1 MVTRYFDG
9 KYISGR
15 KRRAR
20 WLQATGMSVVLAYT
34 AAYAANG
41 FNPALV
47 ADFVSGFYAQDGA
60 ASTFADLFTYTGASL
75 KTMVDSDGV
84 LKWAPHNF
92 QVKSE
97 DLATWSPAN
106 VISVTG
112 GQTGPGGSNDAY
124 LLEANSTNSFLS
136 NTLSVTSGQLA
147 YRVWAK
153 AGTVDYMRLQPV
165 GFDAS
170 ADGDSYFN
178 LANGTVS
185 SEAANHTASVVS
197 GPDANGFYLCE
208 IVFTTNTDLSGAVRI
223 GISSTGTNN
232 TSSSGDNVT
241 VAYPHCYRSDL
252 GGMADN
258 LDTGDSYVP
267 TTSSAVYMGR
277 VGHHKWNGSAWVNKG
292 LLLES
297 EARTNLITQSN
308 NFEETPWSNTG
319 STTIV
324 ATNILSPDGTNNAT
338 HVAQGATSGVLQAI
352 GTVGSNQAKS
362 IWARSVSGTGTLA
375 IGGFNG
381 LSKYRVTLTEQWQR
395 FEFPSDAGETGGT
408 IFYAVDFRFG
418 TLDECYIYGA
428 QLEAVSAAVPYASS
442 YIPTSGATATR
453 AAETLAIA
461 GAKMPSYTTAVSIA
475 MAGEIDYGDAGS
487 GGGFRG
493 QVDFYNVVGAEYIT
507 AFMNTG
513 GSRTG
518 QPVTQQRLA
527 SATDTSQSADTNYYT
542 PGLSVPFSIAARHG
556 TTFIQGAEDGTAFPL
571 NTNPTSLVDL
581 STVTLDV
588 CGGLAGTLEKIVIWG
603 ADIGDT
609 GIEEASA

>member
-442 YIPTSGATATR
+442 YIPTTGATATR
-453 AAETLAIA
+453 AAETLSIA
-461 GAKMPSYTTAVSIA
+461 AANMPSYTTAVSIA
-475 MAGEIDYGDAGS
+475 MAGEMSYADNNDANTVV
-487 GGGFRG
+487 FALWRE
-493 QVDFYNVVGAEYIT
+493 DFSNFFDHRLLTNAG
-507 AFMNTG
+507 
-513 GSRTG
+513 TG
-518 QPVTQQRLA
+518 QYMARQFESST
-527 SATDTSQSADTNYYT
+527 ADQVVNGSSDST
-542 PGLSVPFSIAARHG
+542 PGINVPFSFAARHG
-556 TTFIQGAEDGTAFPL
+556 STFINGAVDGTAL
-571 NTNPTSLVDL
+571 TADTTPTAIADL
-581 STVTLDV
+581 SATAFQIGPTYT
-588 CGGLAGTLEKIVIWG
+588 GTIESLVIWG
-603 ADIGDT
+603 ADIGDD